1 MPRPPRLD
9 VDEVVRPGLGD
20 RGFIADHGGFHVIDG
35 YAEIPYAAE
44 IAFERGALLWREGD
58 VHGAEGSDVAC
69 LRGPAVLFQERL
81 DLGKHL
87 VGLCLARP
95 EEIEQPR
102 VPVAGAGRWRPR
114 RWRRP

>member
-1 MPRPPRLD
+1 MPRAPRLD
-9 VDEVVRPGLGD
+9 VDEVVRPGVGD

-44 IAFERGALLWREGD
+44 IAFERGALLWREGL

-102 VPVAGAGRWRPR
+102 VPAAGAGRWRLR
-114 RWRRP
+114 R